1 MNAEGL
7 FGGTPTKMAWLIGGT
22 IWYLIG
28 LWVSTTI
35 VRRLLGRHLPIIRHA
50 VAVFIGLLVGVAGGA
65 LLWINN
71 PGRELY
77 AVDFVVISFLTT
89 LICAALLSLL
99 KQPDADGAS
108 FGLRR
113 PHPLQAVRRRW
124 ARTRRLAQVCFLA
137 VKYGWTARAQGRRTR
152 MHNSVPAGR
161 ASFDLAAA
169 LQQAGGMFVKLGQVL
184 STRPDM
190 VPPHALARLAAL
202 QDRVDPVPAA
212 QVASL
217 IASELGEPPER
228 LFAEFDD
235 TPVAAASLA
244 QVHRARPRSGA
255 LVAVKVLRPGIE
267 QLVHRDLDIMLRT
280 AHAAHTNTR
289 WARRMGVLDLVQGFS
304 DNLRQELDFR
314 IEAQNTTT
322 VAEQL
327 GPGSA
332 VRIPR
337 IYPELTTRRVLV
349 SEFIDGV
356 SLQRAGPLL
365 DRLDIDRREL
375 ARTLL
380 GCVLQQ
386 ILGAGV
392 FHADPHPGNV
402 FVAQDGTLALLDF
415 GSVGRLDPLQQAALQ
430 AFIIALKQRDPRAL
444 ADAIG
449 GVTTIRDLARQELL
463 ERALA
468 RFLVTRLGPGMAVS
482 AELLEDLFRL
492 LLDFG
497 LAFEGDLAGVFRAMI
512 TLEGTLRVLH
522 PEFNLIEE
530 AQRAAGELF
539 AVRVRAGSVAEA
551 VRAEVFDALP
561 LLRRVPRHLD
571 RIATG
576 LQRGTVSVHARPLAD
591 PRDVQL
597 VTELVDRVVLAVL
610 ATGTAIAS
618 VLLLAT
624 PGGLQVAKGLSA
636 YRLVGTIGLFAA
648 IIIGMRAIITGNR
661 DPDD

>member
-1 MNAEGL
+1 MTAEGL

-99 KQPDADGAS
+99 KQPDADEAS

-152 MHNSVPAGR
+152 MHNSGPAGR

-169 LQQAGGMFVKLGQVL
+169 TPQAGGMFVKLGQVL

-217 IASELGEPPER
+217 IASELGEPPAR
-228 LFAEFDD
+228 VLADYTPTPFAS
-235 TPVAAASLA
+235 ASLA
-244 QVHRARPRSGA
+244 QVHQARLRSGA
-255 LVAVKVLRPGIE
+255 LVAIKALRPGIE
-267 QLVHRDLDIMLRT
+267 DLVERDLDIMLR
-280 AHAAHTNTR
+280 AARAAHINTR
-289 WARRMGVLDLVQGFS
+289 WGRRIGVLELVQGFS

-337 IYPELTTRRVLV
+337 IYPDLTTRRVLV

-365 DRLDIDRREL
+365 DRPGVDRRQL

-380 GCVLQQ
+380 GCILRQ

-402 FVAQDGTLALLDF
+402 FVAADGTLALLDF
-415 GSVGRLDPLQQAALQ
+415 GSVGRLDPLQQAAVQGL
-430 AFIIALKQRDPRAL
+430 IVALKQRDPRGL
-444 ADAIG
+444 ADAIS
-449 GVTTIRDLARQELL
+449 GVTTVRGLARQELL
-463 ERALA
+463 ERARA
-468 RFLVTRLGPGMAVS
+468 RFLVPRLGPGMPVS

-512 TLEGTLRVLH
+512 TLEGTLR
-522 PEFNLIEE
+522 LIDPHSRLLEE
-530 AQRAAGELF
+530 AQHAARELF
-539 AVRVRAGSVAEA
+539 AGRIRAESVAEA

-576 LQRGTVSVHARPLAD
+576 LQRGSLSIHARPLAD

-597 VTELVDRVVLAVL
+597 LTGLVERVVLALL

-624 PGGLQVAKGLSA
+624 PGGPQVANDFSA
-636 YRLVGTIGLFAA
+636 DRLIGTIGLFAA
-648 IIIGMRAIITGNR
+648 IIIGMRAIIGNSH
-661 DPDD
+661 PDD

>member
-1 MNAEGL
+1 MKMAAL
-7 FGGTPTKMAWLIGGT
+7 FGGTPTTLDWLIGGT

-28 LWVSTTI
+28 LWVSMTI
-35 VRRLLGRHLPIIRHA
+35 VRRLLGRHLPILRLA
-50 VAVFIGLLVGVAGGA
+50 VAVFIGLLVGIGGGA

-71 PGRELY
+71 PGRKLY

-89 LICAALLSLL
+89 LICAAALSLL
-99 KQPDADGAS
+99 AQPGTDDRSS
-108 FGLRR
+108 FGAHR
-113 PHPLQAVRRRW
+113 PRPLQAIRRRW
-124 ARTRRLAQVCFLA
+124 ARTRRLAQVGLLA
-137 VKYGWTARAQGRRTR
+137 VKYRSAARVQRRRLR
-152 MHNSVPAGR
+152 MHPGMPADPT
-161 ASFDLAAA
+161 SFDLAAA
-169 LQQAGGMFVKLGQVL
+169 LRQAGGMFVKLGQVL
-184 STRPDM
+184 STRPNM
-190 VPPHALARLAAL
+190 VPPHALTRLAAL
-202 QDRVDPVPAA
+202 QDRADPVPAA
-212 QVASL
+212 QVAAL
-217 IASELGEPPER
+217 IASELGEPPAR
-228 LFAEFDD
+228 LFAEFD
-235 TPVAAASLA
+235 TAPVAAASLA
-244 QVHRARPRSGA
+244 QVHQARLRSGA
-255 LVAVKVLRPGIE
+255 LVAIKALRPGIE
-267 QLVHRDLDIMLRT
+267 DLVERDLDIMLR
-280 AHAAHTNTR
+280 AARAAHINTR
-289 WARRMGVLDLVQGFS
+289 WGRRIGVLELVQGFS

-337 IYPELTTRRVLV
+337 IYPDLTTRRVLV

-365 DRLDIDRREL
+365 DRPGVDRRQL

-380 GCVLQQ
+380 GCILRQ

-402 FVAQDGTLALLDF
+402 FVAADGTLALLDF
-415 GSVGRLDPLQQAALQ
+415 GSVGRLDPLQQAAVQGL
-430 AFIIALKQRDPRAL
+430 IVALKQRDPRGL
-444 ADAIG
+444 ADAIS
-449 GVTTIRDLARQELL
+449 GVTTVRDLARQELL

-468 RFLVTRLGPGMAVS
+468 RFLVTRLGPGMPVS

-512 TLEGTLRVLH
+512 TLEGTLR
-522 PEFNLIEE
+522 LIDPHFRLLEE
-530 AQRAAGELF
+530 AQHAAGELF
-539 AVRVRAGSVAEA
+539 AGRIRAESVAEA

-576 LQRGTVSVHARPLAD
+576 LQRGSLSIHARPLAD

-597 VTELVDRVVLAVL
+597 LAGFVERVILALL

-624 PGGLQVAKGLSA
+624 PGGPQVANDFSA
-636 YRLVGTIGLFAA
+636 YQLIGTIGLFAA
-648 IIIGMRAIITGNR
+648 IIIGMRAIIGNSH
-661 DPDD
+661 PDD